1 MRRYYFDLR
10 DGGVLV
16 EDEEGIELPDIE
28 SVQEEA
34 ARSLVDIAKDMVR
47 GNGDSSPWHRMVI
60 EVRDDNGPVLRA
72 KFTFEMDETRH

>member
-10 DGGVLV
+10 DDDALV

-34 ARSLVDIAKDMVR
+34 ARSLVDMAKDMVG
-47 GNGDSSPWHRMVI
+47 GNGDSSPWHRLVI
-60 EVRDDNGPVLRA
+60 EVRDDNGPVLQA
-72 KFTFEMDETRH
+72 KNGPNKALRLH